1 MHKVCAFA
9 VALLLTTAAGPLAE
23 AAPSGNKK
31 LAKKLFEKGELFYQ
45 QGDFPKALSYY
56 KRAHKTLR
64 HPAFIF
70 NIAQCHRQLKHWT
83 KALFFYRLFLSERPS
98 APNRVEVRRRIQ
110 DMAAKAAAQDAL
122 SKQVGRVSIITTPEG
137 AAVRVDKF
145 SGPAAGTTPVILSLS
160 AGAHLVLI
168 HKPGYEKMHKTVT
181 VKSGG
186 IAMITVTL
194 KPLVAP
200 RRVEPRRVESRRV
213 KSRWVEPGGVA
224 PRRALAPDPGTT
236 LAPASR
242 AYKPFWKRWWFW
254 SGVAVSAVAVGLGSI
269 AGTIALSEADN
280 YLTEG
285 NAESYNEAKKTA
297 RIADAMLLSGAVV
310 AIATTIGAVIIH
322 GRYKKKLRE
331 RVNPVTVT
339 PACGARGCG
348 VFVYG
353 RF

>member
-1 MHKVCAFA
+1 MHKACAFA
-9 VALLLTTAAGPLAE
+9 VALLLTTAARPLAE

-31 LAKKLFEKGELFYQ
+31 LAKRLFEKGELFYQ

-56 KRAHKTLR
+56 KRAHKTLQ

-83 KALFFYRLFLSERPS
+83 KALFSYRLFLSERPS
-98 APNRVEVRRRIQ
+98 APNRVEVLRRIQ
-110 DMAAKAAAQDAL
+110 DMAAKVAAQDAL
-122 SKQVGRVSIITTPEG
+122 SKQVGRVSIITTPGG

-200 RRVEPRRVESRRV
+200 RRVEPRRVE
-213 KSRWVEPGGVA
+213 PGGVA

-236 LAPASR
+236 PAPASR

-269 AGTIALSEADN
+269 AGTIALTEVDK

-285 NAESYNEAKKTA
+285 NVESYNAAKDTA

-322 GRYKKKLRE
+322 GRYKKKIRE
-331 RVNPVTVT
+331 RANPVTVT
-339 PACGARGCG
+339 PSCGARGCG